1 MQRTNLRTE
10 RKIKQMTSKTVNIG
24 LPGYLGPDDFFFFF
38 FRIKDRDQSER
49 NWSCGTGYGGKT
61 AVVPKLG

>member
-1 MQRTNLRTE
+1 MKCDHTYHEQPLMERHTINLT
-10 RKIKQMTSKTVNIG
+10 KGKLHG
-24 LPGYLGPDDFFFFF
+24 GFFFFF

-61 AVVPKLG
+61 AVVPKLGQNHG